1 MSHRKDQILELLKEN
16 PDDVF
21 LNYALGLE
29 YFSENNLNFAEQQMK
44 KVVQIDANYISAYY
58 QLGLILIEQNK
69 EQEALEYL
77 KKGLEIALEKNN
89 LKEISEFK
97 SLITNIENELI

>member
-1 MSHRKDQILELLKEN
+1 MSHRKEQILEFLKEN
-16 PDDVF
+16 PYDVF

-29 YFSENNLNFAEQQMK
+29 YFSENNLNLAEQQMK
-44 KVVQIDANYISAYY
+44 KVIQLDVNHTSAYY

-77 KKGLEIALEKNN
+77 KKGLEIALEKSN

>member
-29 YFSENNLNFAEQQMK
+29 YFSENNLNLAEQQMK
-44 KVVQIDANYISAYY
+44 KVVQIDANYTSAYY

-97 SLITNIENELI
+97 SLITNIKNELI